1 MSIEASLPPSLAPLG
16 TRRSLPALRTISALM
31 LREMTTRFGRRPGG
45 YVWALLQPLGVIII
59 MAFAFSL
66 LSRSPALGTSF
77 LLFKATGMM
86 VFQMFRV
93 TSRTVGNALGF
104 SRALLTYP
112 GVTWLDAVLARF
124 LLNALVTVLVTI
136 VILTGIVL
144 FDGLRPTLDWPSV
157 VLAMVLAA
165 LLGLGFGTLNAFLFE
180 RFDIWENIW
189 NIFSAPLMIISGVLM
204 LYENLPQI
212 AQEWLWYN
220 PLLHLTGMMREG
232 FYSTYTPQYVSV
244 SLVMVFALLPL
255 VMGLILLRRH
265 HRDLL
270 TR

>member
-1 MSIEASLPPSLAPLG
+1 MVLHSTTLVG
-16 TRRSLPALRTISALM
+16 RSLSYSA
-31 LREMTTRFGRRPGG
+31 
-45 YVWALLQPLGVIII
+45 
-59 MAFAFSL
+59 
-66 LSRSPALGTSF
+66 
-77 LLFKATGMM
+77 
-86 VFQMFRV
+86 
-93 TSRTVGNALGF
+93 
-104 SRALLTYP
+104 ALLTYP

-124 LLNALVTVLVTI
+124 LLTALVTVLVTI

-232 FYSTYTPQYVSV
+232 FYSTYHPQYVSV
-244 SLVMVFALLPL
+244 SLVMVFAPPPLPPVTKRFFSSTYPL
-255 VMGLILLRRH
+255 AITASTPELRSKKSSPGYAWWIRFPNSSP
-265 HRDLL
+265 
-270 TR
+270 